1 MSQDSINKI
10 TGNISGTTV
19 IVQQYAYEQ
28 KYSWDNYSTIEFYT
42 SPDLSDEYKS
52 LIGIVDIEFFVPS
65 SYDRNQIQVLALKKV
80 REQKVR
86 QFSEVLKE
94 LDETIAKLSSIGYDA
109 PEVSTVE
116 EEEALDSIRSR
127 DDSF

>member
-1 MSQDSINKI
+1 MSQDVINKV
-10 TGNISGTTV
+10 TGKIAGTVLT
-19 IVQQYAYEQ
+19 VQQYAYEQ
-28 KYSWDNYSTIEFYT
+28 KYTWDNHSTIEFYS
-42 SPDLSDEYKS
+42 SPALSDEYKS
-52 LIGIVDIEFFVPS
+52 LIGIVGIEFFVPP
-65 SYDRNQIQVLALKKV
+65 SYDRNVVQLLALRKV
-80 REQKVR
+80 REEKVR